1 MSKEQSKSPL
11 PGFTD
16 GVHKIIDNAIKSND
30 LDFFYRLYLTRMAE
44 LSLNGQGKEFIKHA
58 KSALDESPASLFMAK
73 GFEAIG
79 SLIDLDFIKCTK
91 TLDELE
97 EITRDLEIKVWV
109 DQISSLCRAYINF
122 HTGDYKSALKYAEIS
137 LSSPI
142 KSGTLD
148 PMDKGRLIRLVCCIS
163 LITSDSKKIDKCA
176 EEINQIDNPDELNVL
191 HQAKSA
197 IHAMQL
203 LANGEYKK
211 AYELARACISLE
223 EAAGR
228 TGIAAPFDCK
238 FVLIRCLYEFSLVD
252 EALNEL
258 ENLRIQ
264 SQEKNLVF
272 IKSLCEVGQIRILSR
287 TPNNQSKTSSKI
299 ESLRNEILLNPNAKS
314 MAWLV
319 DLAEVFVRGAS
330 SDLAR
335 INTIVNRNPEANY
348 IQKLGQSILKR
359 PNIEDVNGLKTL
371 PEVTPF
377 QVIRKNLEL
386 SKIKD
391 EGVKKQREYL
401 KLAVNQGEQ
410 VGAREIFLRQENAT
424 LEAIV
429 NLAESINSQWL
440 ESLSRS
446 CLERIKERNTLLE
459 FSGEQLT
466 SREIEVLKYLSADK
480 SIEQI
485 GKTLH
490 ISKNTM
496 KTHLRNIYRKLEVND
511 RKQAAEIAKAKLLV

>member
-1 MSKEQSKSPL
+1 MSNEQSKSPL

-44 LSLNGQGKEFIKHA
+44 LSLNGQGKEFINHA

-79 SLIDLDFIKCTK
+79 SLIDLDFIKCAK

-137 LSSPI
+137 IGSPI

-163 LITSDSKKIDKCA
+163 LITSDSKRIDKCA
-176 EEINQIDNPDELNVL
+176 EEINKIDNPDELSVL

-238 FVLIRCLYEFSLVD
+238 FVLIRCLYEFSLAE
-252 EALNEL
+252 EALKEL
-258 ENLRIQ
+258 ESLRRQ
-264 SQEKNLVF
+264 AEEKNLVF

-314 MAWLV
+314 LAWLV

-359 PNIEDVNGLKTL
+359 PVTADFNTLKTL

-386 SKIKD
+386 SKTKD
-391 EGVKKQREYL
+391 AGVKKQREYL
-401 KLAVNQGEQ
+401 KLALDQGEQ
-410 VGAREIFLRQENAT
+410 VGAREIFLRQENST